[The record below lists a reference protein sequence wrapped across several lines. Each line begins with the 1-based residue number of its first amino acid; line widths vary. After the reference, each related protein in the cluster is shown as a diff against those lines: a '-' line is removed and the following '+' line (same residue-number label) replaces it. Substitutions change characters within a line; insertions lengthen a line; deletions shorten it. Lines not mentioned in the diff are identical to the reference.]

1 MSTEKNPY
9 KILGIPE
16 DASAEDIKAV
26 YRKIARRLH
35 PDVNPNNVAAQSQ
48 FQDVSNAHEL
58 LTNSSRKATFDLT
71 LKTKKTDG
79 DYFFTFQVIES
90 KKVVY
95 PLAEPQ
101 VIYMLADIHPDP
113 RADEIKQRESNLNLT
128 LVLDQSNSMTGARIE
143 RVKVA
148 AHQIID
154 SLGENDILSV
164 VVFND
169 RAEIIIPA
177 TRVTDKPALK
187 AKVSLIN
194 ASGGTEIFQGLSAG
208 MNQVKQYLGPKLVNH
223 IILLTDGHTFGDQDK
238 CLELASKAA
247 LDGVGISAMGL
258 GHDWNDQ
265 FLDEISSRTGGAS
278 SFISSVGTVVKF
290 MNEHVRNLSNSFAE
304 RMLLSVAT
312 DPDVQLE
319 SAFKLSPHPQPLS
332 IEGGNI
338 VLGGL
343 PKNRPISVLLQ
354 FQVPGNMPEGQRHFA
369 RLIVSG
375 EILANTNAQFYMV
388 RDPLFE
394 ITKDTSIRQEPP
406 TSILDALSKLTLYR
420 LQERAQDALD
430 KGDINEATRRLE
442 NLATRLIELGKTE
455 LANEAMTEAKRVK
468 MTHQLSTGGRMTIKY
483 QTRHLL
489 ANETEVASTSEIKN
503 ATESSLESEK

>member
-9 KILGIPE
+9 KLLGIPE
-16 DASAEDIKAV
+16 DASLEDIKAA

-35 PDVNPNNVAAQSQ
+35 PDVNPNNVAAQAQ

-58 LTNSSRKATFDLT
+58 LTNSSRKAAFDLT
-71 LKTKKTDG
+71 LKTKKVDPDG
-79 DYFFTFQVIES
+79 DYFFTFQVVTS
-90 KKVVY
+90 KQIVY
-95 PLAEPQ
+95 PLTEPQ

-113 RADEIKQRESNLNLT
+113 RADEIKQRASHLNLT

-154 SLGENDILSV
+154 GMSENDILSV

-177 TRVTDKPALK
+177 TRVTDKPSLK
-187 AKVSLIN
+187 AKVSLIS
-194 ASGGTEIFQGLSAG
+194 ASGGTEIYQGLSVG
-208 MNQVKQYLGPKLVNH
+208 MSQVKQYLGPKLVNH

-238 CLELASKAA
+238 CLELANKAA

-258 GHDWNDQ
+258 GHDWNDK
-265 FLDEISSRTGGAS
+265 FLDELSSRTGGAS
-278 SFISSVGTVVKF
+278 SFISSVGSVVKF

-338 VLGGL
+338 VLGSL

-354 FQVPGNMPEGQRHFA
+354 FQVPPNMPEGQRHFA
-369 RLIVSG
+369 RLVVNG
-375 EILANTNAQFYMV
+375 EILANTNPQFYIV

-394 ITKDTSIRQEPP
+394 ISKDTTVKQDPP

-442 NLATRLIELGKTE
+442 NLATRLFEMGKND
-455 LANEAMTEAKRVK
+455 LANEALTEAKRVT

-489 ANETEVASTSEIKN
+489 ANEVPVENTKPV
-503 ATESSLESEK
+503 ESEKSES

>member
-1 MSTEKNPY
+1 
-9 KILGIPE
+9 
-16 DASAEDIKAV
+16 
-26 YRKIARRLH
+26 
-35 PDVNPNNVAAQSQ
+35 
-48 FQDVSNAHEL
+48 
-58 LTNSSRKATFDLT
+58 
-71 LKTKKTDG
+71 
-79 DYFFTFQVIES
+79 
-90 KKVVY
+90 
-95 PLAEPQ
+95 
-101 VIYMLADIHPDP
+101 
-113 RADEIKQRESNLNLT
+113 
-128 LVLDQSNSMTGARIE
+128 
-143 RVKVA
+143 
-148 AHQIID
+148 
-154 SLGENDILSV
+154 
-164 VVFND
+164 
-169 RAEIIIPA
+169 
-177 TRVTDKPALK
+177 
-187 AKVSLIN
+187 
-194 ASGGTEIFQGLSAG
+194 

-265 FLDEISSRTGGAS
+265 FLDEYSSRTGGAS

-343 PKNRPISVLLQ
+343 PKNRPISVLVQ
-354 FQVPGNMPEGQRHFA
+354 FQVPGNMPDGQRHFA
-369 RLIVSG
+369 RLMVSG
-375 EILANTNAQFYMV
+375 EILANNNPQFYMV

-406 TSILDALSKLTLYR
+406 NAILDALSKLPLYR

-442 NLATRLIELGKTE
+442 NLATRLIELGKIE
-455 LANEAMTEAKRVK
+455 LADQAMTEAKRVK

-489 ANETEVASTSEIKN
+489 ANETEAVSTNEIEN
-503 ATESSLESEK
+503 PTESSLESEK